1 MDGDAHYPLT
11 RRSRTLRGVSQL
23 PPPHQPPGIELR
35 GVTRSYGSVPA
46 LRGIDLVVQPG
57 ETVALLG
64 PNGAGKSTTLDLV
77 LGLGHPDRGSVEVF
91 GLPPAGAV
99 QRGWIGAMLQTGA
112 VISELSVRE
121 VLTMLA
127 SLYPD
132 PTPVD
137 DVIAAADIADIA
149 GRRTNRLS
157 GGQTQRVRFALALV
171 SNPRLLV
178 LDEPTVALDVESRRS
193 FWATMR
199 GFASDGR
206 TVVFATH
213 YLEEADAYA
222 DRIVLMAN
230 GVIVADGS
238 TTEIKAR
245 VGRRTIRA
253 TLPDVAVTE
262 LATLPGVVQA
272 ERHGD
277 TVELIC
283 TDSDTT
289 IRALLAGRP
298 AVHDIEIRGAAL
310 EDAFVELTAE
320 SPELVEV
327 GS

>member
-1 MDGDAHYPLT
+1 MST
-11 RRSRTLRGVSQL
+11 STL
-23 PPPHQPPGIELR
+23 PPPQQVPGIELR

-46 LRGIDLVVQPG
+46 VRGIDLVVRPG

-77 LGLGHPDRGSVEVF
+77 LGLGRPDRGSVAVF
-91 GLPPAGAV
+91 GLPPADAV
-99 QRGWIGAMLQTGA
+99 SHGWVGAMLQTGA

-121 VLTMLA
+121 VVTMLG

-132 PTPVD
+132 PMPVD

-149 GRRTNRLS
+149 GRRTNKLS

-178 LDEPTVALDVESRRS
+178 LDEPTVALDVEARRA

-230 GVIVADGS
+230 GLVVADGS

-253 TLPDVAVTE
+253 TLPAVAVTE
-262 LATLPGVVQA
+262 LAMLPGVVQA
-272 ERHGD
+272 DRHGD
-277 TVELIC
+277 TIQLSC
-283 TDSDTT
+283 TDSDAA
-289 IRALLAGRP
+289 IRALLAARSD
-298 AVHDIEIRGAAL
+298 VHDIEIRGAAL
-310 EDAFVELTAE
+310 EDAFVELTAD
-320 SPELVEV
+320 SAELQPV
-327 GS
+327 GVGA

>member
-1 MDGDAHYPLT
+1 
-11 RRSRTLRGVSQL
+11 VSNL
-23 PPPHQPPGIELR
+23 PPPISAPGIELR
-35 GVTRSYGSVPA
+35 DVARSYGPVPA
-46 LRGIDLVVQPG
+46 VRGIDLVIQPG

-77 LGLGHPDRGSVEVF
+77 LGLGHPDRGSVAVF
-91 GLPPAGAV
+91 GLPPIDAV
-99 QRGWIGAMLQTGA
+99 SRGWIGAMLQTGA

-121 VLTMLA
+121 VLVMLA

-132 PTPVD
+132 PMPVD
-137 DVIAAADIADIA
+137 DVIAAADISDLA
-149 GRRTNRLS
+149 GRRTNKLS

-178 LDEPTVALDVESRRS
+178 LDEPTVALDVEARRA

-230 GVIVADGS
+230 GLIVADGS

-253 TLPDVAVTE
+253 TLPEVAVTQ
-262 LATLPGVVQA
+262 LVTLPGVVQA
-272 ERHGD
+272 DRHGD
-277 TVELIC
+277 TIQLSC
-283 TDSDTT
+283 TDSDAA
-289 IRALLAGRP
+289 IRALLAARSD
-298 AVHDIEIRGAAL
+298 VRDIEIHGAAL
-310 EDAFVELTAE
+310 EDAFVELTTD
-320 SPELVEV
+320 SPDLEPVGV

>member
-1 MDGDAHYPLT
+1 M
-11 RRSRTLRGVSQL
+11 
-23 PPPHQPPGIELR
+23 
-35 GVTRSYGSVPA
+35 
-46 LRGIDLVVQPG
+46 
-57 ETVALLG
+57 LG
-64 PNGAGKSTTLDLV
+64 
-77 LGLGHPDRGSVEVF
+77 
-91 GLPPAGAV
+91 
-99 QRGWIGAMLQTGA
+99 
-112 VISELSVRE
+112 
-121 VLTMLA
+121 

-132 PTPVD
+132 PMPVD

-149 GRRTNRLS
+149 GRRTNKLS

-178 LDEPTVALDVESRRS
+178 LDEPTVALDVEARRA

-230 GVIVADGS
+230 GLVVADGS

-253 TLPDVAVTE
+253 TLPDVAVTD
-262 LATLPGVVQA
+262 LAALPGVVQA
-272 ERHGD
+272 DRHGD
-277 TVELIC
+277 TIQLSC
-283 TDSDTT
+283 TDSDAT
-289 IRALLAGRP
+289 IRALLAARP
-298 AVHDIEIRGAAL
+298 DVHDIEIRGAAL

-320 SPELVEV
+320 HPELEPV
-327 GS
+327 GVGA

>member
-1 MDGDAHYPLT
+1 
-11 RRSRTLRGVSQL
+11 
-23 PPPHQPPGIELR
+23 
-35 GVTRSYGSVPA
+35 
-46 LRGIDLVVQPG
+46 
-57 ETVALLG
+57 
-64 PNGAGKSTTLDLV
+64 
-77 LGLGHPDRGSVEVF
+77 
-91 GLPPAGAV
+91 
-99 QRGWIGAMLQTGA
+99 
-112 VISELSVRE
+112 
-121 VLTMLA
+121 
-127 SLYPD
+127 
-132 PTPVD
+132 VD

-283 TDSDTT
+283 TDSDAA
-289 IRALLAGRP
+289 IRALLALRP
-298 AVHDIEIRGAAL
+298 DVRDIEIRGAAL

>member
-1 MDGDAHYPLT
+1 
-11 RRSRTLRGVSQL
+11 VSNL
-23 PPPHQPPGIELR
+23 PPTQRAPGIELC
-35 GVTRSYGSVPA
+35 GVTRSYGPVAA

-77 LGLGHPDRGSVEVF
+77 LGLGRPDRGTVSVF
-91 GLPPAGAV
+91 GLPPVDAV
-99 QRGWIGAMLQTGA
+99 GRGWIGAMLQTGA
-112 VISELSVRE
+112 VITELSVRE
-121 VLTMLA
+121 VLVMLA

-132 PTPVD
+132 PMDVD

-149 GRRTNRLS
+149 GRRTNKLS

-178 LDEPTVALDVESRRS
+178 LDEPTVALDVEARRA

-230 GVIVADGS
+230 GLIVADGS

-253 TLPDVAVTE
+253 TLPDVPVTA

-272 ERHGD
+272 DRHGD
-277 TVELIC
+277 TVQLTC
-283 TDSDTT
+283 TDSDAA
-289 IRALLAGRP
+289 IRALLAGW
-298 AVHDIEIRGAAL
+298 ADVHDVEIRGAAL
-310 EDAFVELTAE
+310 EDAFVELTTD
-320 SPELVEV
+320 SPELVGVE
-327 GS
+327 S